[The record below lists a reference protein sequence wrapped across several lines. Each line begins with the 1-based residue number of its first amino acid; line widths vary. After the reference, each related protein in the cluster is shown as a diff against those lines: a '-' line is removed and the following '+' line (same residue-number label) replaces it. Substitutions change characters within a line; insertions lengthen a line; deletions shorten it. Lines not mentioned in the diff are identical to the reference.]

1 MIWEIQLNLSR
12 KIYFMCCHYLHSMLI
27 VKLLSAFLGGYV
39 LSIRNKKK
47 NNHLDDI
54 WIKYNLK
61 WVISITFWTFFL
73 SIAIS
78 FFAEAVILN
87 AFVVSAFAILLF
99 IISIGIFSDM
109 IGIAI
114 TVASEQP
121 FHAMAS
127 NKIPGARYAIKLTK
141 NADVLASF
149 CNDVIGDICGIVS
162 GVAVA
167 SIVMQLGN
175 VVTNVNRAILTIVL
189 TAFTA
194 ALTVGGKAL
203 GKRIAFNSSQFIVFK
218 VAKCL
223 DAISRHVKID
233 LIPNGDK
240 KKKSNCKKKKER

>member
-39 LSIRNKKK
+39 LSKRNKKK

-87 AFVVSAFAILLF
+87 AFVLSAFAILLF

-127 NKIPGARYAIKLTK
+127 NKILGARYAIKLIK